1 MGRHN
6 FYFSLKLECSE
17 PWQECPDGY
26 LACGKFEIIYLVLA
40 HGDALRV
47 EKVRVALL
55 LVLVVVSVVTQAE

>member
-1 MGRHN
+1 MGIIFASR
-6 FYFSLKLECSE
+6 LKLECSE
-17 PWQECPDGY
+17 PWQECQVGY

-55 LVLVVVSVVTQAE
+55 LVLVVVGVVTQAE